1 VLISKINCEK
11 LKNIILMRFRVKNTL
26 KNNNYHNI
34 KHYLKFLKLT
44 LFFKEKILNDSIKV
58 D

>member
-1 VLISKINCEK
+1 
-11 LKNIILMRFRVKNTL
+11 MRFRVKNTL
-26 KNNNYHNI
+26 KNNNYHNT
-34 KHYLKFLKLT
+34 KHYLKFLKLR